1 MKKKILIYGILL
13 AALTFLLNAFHYYYF
28 VKAFPLE
35 IYMAAIAILFLAV
48 GIWAGRR
55 LTAGKHDKPAEFR
68 PNTKALEHLGISDRE
83 MDVLKLMAEG
93 LSNQQIADRLYIS
106 IHTVKTHVS
115 NLLAKLEVNRRTQ
128 AIQKA
133 RSFKMIK

>member
-35 IYMAAIAILFLAV
+35 IYMAAIVILFLAV

-55 LTAGKHDKPAEFR
+55 LTAGKHDKP
-68 PNTKALEHLGISDRE
+68 T
-83 MDVLKLMAEG
+83 
-93 LSNQQIADRLYIS
+93 
-106 IHTVKTHVS
+106 
-115 NLLAKLEVNRRTQ
+115 
-128 AIQKA
+128 
-133 RSFKMIK
+133 